1 MSVTAAVI
9 IPIISSILR
18 QAPAAYDAAKRLSAE
33 GYEVPGLDEYEAETD
48 RIANLPKLDT
58 GEGESEGGE

>member
-1 MSVTAAVI
+1 MDATII
-9 IPIISSILR
+9 IPLLSTILR
-18 QAPAAYDAAKRLSAE
+18 QAPTAYETAKRLSAE

-58 GEGESEGGE
+58 DDSEGGK